1 MPADFARCPARP
13 EATRWS
19 PDLGMW
25 LIGRYDEIREVMT
38 DRAGFGPDNALLA
51 VTPPARPA
59 LRELAAARFA
69 LPPTL
74 ASNGG
79 PTHRT
84 FRAWTARW
92 FSGSRVDAARPRAE
106 ALARTGAEQARA
118 RLDADGE
125 CDLVPPLCRPVAATV
140 LLDLLGVEEG
150 AGAGATGGAGAD
162 GPGGGPGGPPGPG
175 GAAPLELDLLHRWSA
190 DSLELFWGRPD
201 PERQH
206 ELAVSC
212 AQFHRWLRDRVRA
225 ARESGGDGFLAGLTR
240 LVLPEPDAREV
251 TDEEAVSVC
260 YFLLIAGQ
268 ATTAQLAAATLHLL
282 LGDRPVW
289 ERLCAEPHLAPRAVE
304 EALRLVPS
312 VTTWR
317 RVAREERVVGG
328 RHIRA
333 GDQVLLRLADAG
345 RDPDVFDEPERVRL
359 DRPHPRAH
367 LAFGVG
373 PHRCLGAEL
382 ARMEVTAV
390 VDAAVRLLPGIRLAA
405 DDVPMLDLL
414 SFRAPREVRVRRG

>member
-1 MPADFARCPARP
+1 MTADFARCPARP

-38 DRAGFGPDNALLA
+38 DRAGYGPDNALLA
-51 VTPPARPA
+51 ATPLARPA

-79 PTHRT
+79 PTHRA

-92 FSGSRVDAARPRAE
+92 FAGDRIDAARPRAE
-106 ALARTGAEQARA
+106 TLARTGADAARA

-125 CDLVPPLCRPVAATV
+125 CDLVPLLCRPVAATV
-140 LLDLLGVEEG
+140 LLDLLGVDEM
-150 AGAGATGGAGAD
+150 D
-162 GPGGGPGGPPGPG
+162 
-175 GAAPLELDLLHRWSA
+175 LDVLHRWSA

-201 PERQH
+201 LPRQH
-206 ELAVSC
+206 ELATSC
-212 AQFHRWLRDRVRA
+212 GEFHRRLRERVRE
-225 ARESGGDGFLAGLTR
+225 ARASGGDGFLAGLTR
-240 LVLPEPDAREV
+240 LRLPEPEAREV
-251 TDEEAVSVC
+251 TDDEAVSVC

-268 ATTAQLAAATLHLL
+268 ATTAQLAAATLRLL
-282 LGDRPVW
+282 LADRSVW
-289 ERLCAEPHLAPRAVE
+289 DKLCADPHLAPRAVE

-317 RVAREERVVGG
+317 RVARQDRTVGG
-328 RHIRA
+328 QHIRA

-345 RDPDVFDEPERVRL
+345 RDPDVF
-359 DRPHPRAH
+359 
-367 LAFGVG
+367 
-373 PHRCLGAEL
+373 
-382 ARMEVTAV
+382 
-390 VDAAVRLLPGIRLAA
+390 
-405 DDVPMLDLL
+405 
-414 SFRAPREVRVRRG
+414 